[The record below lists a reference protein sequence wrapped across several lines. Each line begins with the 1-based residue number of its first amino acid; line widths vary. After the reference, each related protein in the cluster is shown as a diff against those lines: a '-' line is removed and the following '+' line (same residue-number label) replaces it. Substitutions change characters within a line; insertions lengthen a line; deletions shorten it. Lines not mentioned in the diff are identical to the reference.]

1 MESGH
6 HQDSKTSSE
15 ESDQQEQ
22 ANDDTN
28 TSRSYGC
35 VFCKRGFTTA
45 QALGGHMNIHRRDRA
60 KTKQTEAPSA
70 STLPYSSTISSHPP
84 PYSPTLEARRS
95 YQQTYFPSSTSSPR
109 YPHAY
114 HANEPHIQRPH
125 PSEDWSTA
133 LSLQIGPT
141 QIEQSER
148 EKKQKKE
155 EDQLD
160 LELRLGH
167 DP

>member
-1 MESGH
+1 MEPGQH
-6 HQDSKTSSE
+6 ESSE
-15 ESDQQEQ
+15 ESDQQGHDPD
-22 ANDDTN
+22 AG
-28 TSRSYGC
+28 RSYGC
-35 VFCKRGFTTA
+35 VFCKRGFSTA

-60 KTKQTEAPSA
+60 KTKQFEAPSA
-70 STLPYSSTISSHPP
+70 SNLPDSSPISCHPP
-84 PYSPTLEARRS
+84 LHFPAPEARRS
-95 YQQTYFPSSTSSPR
+95 YQRYFPSTTSSPR

-114 HANEPHIQRPH
+114 HANEHHIQRPQLE
-125 PSEDWSTA
+125 EDWSTA
-133 LSLQIGPT
+133 LSLQIGST
-141 QIEQSER
+141 QIGQSEK